1 MKIPGFALPQKV
13 TIEEYKGEGTYGPKF
28 GSKYTARAR
37 VEYGNELTRNQ
48 DGDEVV
54 SSGRV
59 YLDPKH
65 KPLPGSRITV
75 DGRTHRVLEVVFAY
89 GFDSH
94 HTMVM
99 LE

>member
-1 MKIPGFALPQKV
+1 MKIPSFALPQTV
-13 TIEEYKGEGTYGPKF
+13 EIEEYTGEGAYGPEF
-28 GSKYTARAR
+28 ADSYTTKAR
-37 VEYGNELTRNQ
+37 VEYGRELVRNQ
-48 DGDEVV
+48 NGDEAVC
-54 SSGRV
+54 SARV
-59 YLDPKH
+59 YLDPKD
-65 KPLPGSRITV
+65 KPLPGSRVTI